1 MNFGKQTYRIA
12 TSPDGACP
20 SGCLNINRM
29 SQRKAFT
36 LIELLVVITLI
47 AILAALLLPALA
59 SAKHHAKDVN
69 CVSNLKQLTL
79 SGLMYMDET
88 GQTILAVDTNDLDS
102 WVGGLSPYGLTSNIV
117 LCPATGVTTQT
128 VPNGQLNGTA
138 SLAWYNWP
146 LGTGA
151 PVNGSYS
158 MNGWLFSYDPAVTS
172 ITLLSIRSE
181 KKHEMP
187 INIDENRDWATGF
200 CSFNTF
206 HSSLAVCAT

>member
-88 GQTILAVDTNDLDS
+88 GQTILA
-102 WVGGLSPYGLTSNIV
+102 G
-117 LCPATGVTTQT
+117 
-128 VPNGQLNGTA
+128 
-138 SLAWYNWP
+138 
-146 LGTGA
+146 
-151 PVNGSYS
+151 
-158 MNGWLFSYDPAVTS
+158 
-172 ITLLSIRSE
+172 
-181 KKHEMP
+181 
-187 INIDENRDWATGF
+187 
-200 CSFNTF
+200 
-206 HSSLAVCAT
+206 

>member
-1 MNFGKQTYRIA
+1 MKRIRQ
-12 TSPDGACP
+12 C
-20 SGCLNINRM
+20 
-29 SQRKAFT
+29 KAFT

-88 GQTILAVDTNDLDS
+88 GQTILEVDTNDLDS
-102 WVGGLSPYGLTSNIV
+102 WLGGLSPYGLTSNIV
-117 LCPATGVTTQT
+117 LCPATRVTTQT
-128 VPNGQLNGTA
+128 VPNGDVIGTA

-146 LGTGA
+146 LGTIA

-158 MNGWLFSYDPAVTS
+158 MNGWLFSWDPAITS
-172 ITLLSIRSE
+172 SMFSGWVAPPPRSSLTIPSFCLINQPRFKGRRKLPSSMMRSFGTNGRSNPITLRL
-181 KKHEMP
+181 
-187 INIDENRDWATGF
+187 
-200 CSFNTF
+200 TF
-206 HSSLAVCAT
+206 PRERLLAYQE